1 MKRYLL
7 SFFMFSMMLP
17 MLAQNIS
24 VQSFRLAEDDQSAN
38 TAGAIV
44 YDQNAN
50 KCALI
55 KVMTPY
61 KDFYFDAGT
70 LGVMKV
76 EEKQGQTWVY
86 VPGGVKRLKI
96 SHQKFGTLRDYDL
109 GMMLKSAKTYIME
122 LTTAKVQTAIGA
134 VAIGEVEIN
143 SDPLLADVY
152 IDGRNVGQTPL
163 TLSDLSVG
171 KHMVR
176 LSRLDCKDYMDSIE
190 VKANDTATMEAA
202 MHKTHISF
210 DVGGVSFTMVQVD
223 GGTFQMGAT
232 QEQKMAFLN
241 ERPVHEVT
249 LSSYMIGETEVTQEL
264 WGAVMGS
271 NNSRFQDANLPVD
284 QVSWDDCQEFVKKL
298 NAMTG
303 KNFRLPTEAEWEFAA
318 RGGNVSQGYRY
329 CGSNDLD
336 AVAWYWANS
345 GDKPLTDDED
355 SEENNLRTHEVK
367 TKLPNELG
375 IYDMSGNVYEWCQ
388 DYYQLD
394 YYASSPSVNP
404 KGPEKPS
411 EVKGA
416 ESMNYWDKDVW
427 GDRYDGYRVIR
438 GGSFCEPGYGSFRV
452 CHRIGKT
459 NCDNGDGDGLGFRL
473 VL

>member
-1 MKRYLL
+1 
-7 SFFMFSMMLP
+7 
-17 MLAQNIS
+17 
-24 VQSFRLAEDDQSAN
+24 
-38 TAGAIV
+38 
-44 YDQNAN
+44 
-50 KCALI
+50 
-55 KVMTPY
+55 
-61 KDFYFDAGT
+61 
-70 LGVMKV
+70 
-76 EEKQGQTWVY
+76 
-86 VPGGVKRLKI
+86 
-96 SHQKFGTLRDYDL
+96 
-109 GMMLKSAKTYIME
+109 
-122 LTTAKVQTAIGA
+122 
-134 VAIGEVEIN
+134 
-143 SDPLLADVY
+143 
-152 IDGRNVGQTPL
+152 
-163 TLSDLSVG
+163 
-171 KHMVR
+171 
-176 LSRLDCKDYMDSIE
+176 
-190 VKANDTATMEAA
+190 
-202 MHKTHISF
+202 
-210 DVGGVSFTMVQVD
+210 
-223 GGTFQMGAT
+223 
-232 QEQKMAFLN
+232 MAFLN

-473 VL
+473 AL